1 MKEKQKNH
9 KEHMTRNLP
18 FEQLKGSNLHDKH
31 ICEKMSMRGK
41 EDKLLKKLILELI
54 KEFE

>member
-1 MKEKQKNH
+1 
-9 KEHMTRNLP
+9 MTRNLP